1 MSKPRLSLFLAL
13 AAVMALSAGSVT
25 AAAPA
30 NAAPATK
37 KLKVLVVSGGHG
49 FPVAPFR
56 KVFAGY
62 TDMDCTFVDEKTG
75 GEAFEDV
82 AGWDYDAIV
91 LYNYMKKP
99 SDRAWKNFTG
109 LLDRGVGL
117 VILHHAIYGY
127 RHRPEFMKIVGVTS
141 WLSGA
146 QHGIDIKV
154 KIEDPK
160 HPITRGLA
168 DFSIH
173 DETYKGHKLAP
184 GMHVILSTDTPNN
197 EKWVAWVH
205 KVGKSPVCYYQLG
218 HDAKAYE
225 SKDFQTILGRAIRWT
240 AGRLAAK

>member
-1 MSKPRLSLFLAL
+1 MSKPRLSLCLML
-13 AAVMALSAGSVT
+13 AAVMALGASNAL

-30 NAAPATK
+30 SSAPAKK

-62 TDMDCTFVDEKTG
+62 KDMDCTFVSEKTG
-75 GEAFEDV
+75 GEAFEEI
-82 AGWDYDAIV
+82 GHWDYDAIV

-99 SDRAWKNFTG
+99 SDNAWKNFTS

-127 RHRPEFMKIVGVTS
+127 RPRPEFMKMVGVTS
-141 WLSGA
+141 WLTGA
-146 QHGIDIKV
+146 KEGEVIRVHV
-154 KIEDPK
+154 ADPD

-168 DFSIH
+168 DFTIH
-173 DETYKGHKLAP
+173 DEFYQGVKLAP
-184 GMHVILSTDTPNN
+184 GMHVLLSTDTPGN
-197 EKWVAWVH
+197 EKWIAWVH
-205 KVGKSPVCYYQLG
+205 TYRKSPVCYFQLG
-218 HDAKAYE
+218 HDAAAYA